1 MDTRRYMI
9 SDAAK
14 MVDVEAHVLRYWEEE
29 LELPVERN
37 EMGHRCY
44 TEENIRIFHQIKA
57 LKEQGLQLKAIKAL
71 LPEMEQGKVPPVV
84 VREPEPVN
92 DKMEQFQLILGKVVS
107 QAIRENQQEMGKEL
121 SHQVSTQVVKEMD
134 YLFRLQEE
142 REETHYRKLDELI
155 RSSQEE
161 RKRLGRKPRKKEKS
175 QRSKRPRLRNHEK
188 NPGSSARKKIL
199 LQNKYQT
206 GTAIPRRK
214 LRGISLSH
222 KEFSLF
228 TCRNRSGRALCFAGS
243 AVQACICVDYI
254 LSISFRDRFCRTNI
268 CAGAA
273 SYTFIR
279 NNVCHDTHPPYTI

>member
-107 QAIRENQQEMGKEL
+107 QAIRENQQEMSKEL

-161 RKRLGRKPRKKEKS
+161 RKKLGRKARKKEKEP
-175 QRSKRPRLRNHEK
+175 KIKAAKIKEP
-188 NPGSSARKKIL
+188 RKK
-199 LQNKYQT
+199 
-206 GTAIPRRK
+206 
-214 LRGISLSH
+214 SW
-222 KEFSLF
+222 FF
-228 TCRNRSGRALCFAGS
+228 
-243 AVQACICVDYI
+243 
-254 LSISFRDRFCRTNI
+254 
-268 CAGAA
+268 GAKK
-273 SYTFIR
+273 
-279 NNVCHDTHPPYTI
+279 DTVTE

>member
-44 TEENIRIFHQIKA
+44 TEENIRVFHQIRE
-57 LKEQGLQLKAIKAL
+57 LKEQGYQLKAIKSL
-71 LPEMEQGKVPPVV
+71 LPELEQGKVPPVI

-92 DKMEQFQLILGKVVS
+92 DKMEQFQMILGKVVS

-142 REETHYRKLDELI
+142 REETH
-155 RSSQEE
+155 
-161 RKRLGRKPRKKEKS
+161 
-175 QRSKRPRLRNHEK
+175 
-188 NPGSSARKKIL
+188 
-199 LQNKYQT
+199 
-206 GTAIPRRK
+206 
-214 LRGISLSH
+214 
-222 KEFSLF
+222 
-228 TCRNRSGRALCFAGS
+228 
-243 AVQACICVDYI
+243 
-254 LSISFRDRFCRTNI
+254 
-268 CAGAA
+268 
-273 SYTFIR
+273 
-279 NNVCHDTHPPYTI
+279 

>member
-142 REETHYRKLDELI
+142 R
-155 RSSQEE
+155 
-161 RKRLGRKPRKKEKS
+161 KRLGRKARKKEKEP
-175 QRSKRPRLRNHEK
+175 KIKAAKIKEP
-188 NPGSSARKKIL
+188 RKK
-199 LQNKYQT
+199 
-206 GTAIPRRK
+206 
-214 LRGISLSH
+214 SW
-222 KEFSLF
+222 FF
-228 TCRNRSGRALCFAGS
+228 
-243 AVQACICVDYI
+243 
-254 LSISFRDRFCRTNI
+254 
-268 CAGAA
+268 GAKK
-273 SYTFIR
+273 
-279 NNVCHDTHPPYTI
+279 DTVTE